1 MELPTYSKSKTTFP
15 QLLKLATAILD
26 ESKRLNGHISRMEEL
41 DKAYARY
48 IDPADRSDREKVGSK
63 VCGQVINSVVNP
75 IVISQVN
82 SLVAFWAETF
92 LTGYPIFGVVSPPDQ
107 KEDAMA
113 LEGIIQDHMAIS
125 QSVPELMK
133 LFYDGAKYNIMAWR
147 VNWEPI
153 KVYDPVKEMTDLTDS
168 ASTRVKVDNKHINV
182 VKRLDFRNVHWD
194 RTVPLTEADARGR
207 FIGYTEL
214 VNGTELVERLQY
226 LEDEGTLAGQQG
238 AIAAKLKS
246 SARDA
251 GDYVEP
257 TDWTGAFATHHKNS
271 DETDWGAIF
280 AGPDSQRPSAVLE
293 ASNKLYNLT
302 TLYVRIRPMDYG
314 IKSAGPNNRFQIW
327 KMQLVNRDTIIYM
340 QPFIGAYG
348 RFPIGLAH
356 AIEDGLD
363 LQTQSYGEMAV
374 PLQDATTRIMTM
386 RLDAA
391 KRAIQ
396 DRGLYNPKMIKPEH
410 INSPIPAAKIPVVP
424 SALSESGLDQA
435 YRPIPY
441 DARGTESLIQDA
453 VQLENWQKELSGIN
467 SATKG
472 QFTKGNRTLG
482 EFDTIM
488 GNAESRLRLPNIVI
502 EHRMMSKIK
511 EAIKLNLL
519 MYGEDTVIISPR
531 TGEPIEL
538 SIQNLQQHRME
549 FEVADGYMPKGKMV
563 NTEFLVEI
571 MHMITQSPI
580 LQQELGYQLPSILSH
595 VAQLAGVRGFD
606 RYALAAEKDAAH
618 NIRGVMAVQQAI
630 MTAVQE
636 IQGQLGIPPMEAPPE
651 AQPPEGQPNQEMM

>member
-1 MELPTYSKSKTTFP
+1 MDLPTYTKSKTTYP
-15 QLLKLATAILD
+15 QLLKLASAILD
-26 ESKRLNGHISRMEEL
+26 DSQRLNGHISRMDEL

-48 IDPADRSDREKVGSK
+48 LDPSERGDRDKTGSK

-113 LEGIIQDHMAIS
+113 LEGIIQDHMNLS

-133 LFYDGAKYNIMAWR
+133 LFYDGAKYNIMAWK
-147 VNWEPI
+147 VDWAPI
-153 KVYDPVKEMTDLTDS
+153 PVYDPVKEMTDLSED
-168 ASTRVKVDNKHINV
+168 AATRVEVDNKHINFIR
-182 VKRLDFRNVHWD
+182 RLDLRNVHWD
-194 RTVPLTEADARGR
+194 KTVPPTEADTRGR
-207 FIGYTEL
+207 YIGYTEL
-214 VNGTELVERLQY
+214 VNGTELLERLQY
-226 LEDEGTLAGQQG
+226 LEDEGILAGQP
-238 AIAAKLKS
+238 AALAAKLKTS
-246 SARDA
+246 PRDSK
-251 GDYVEP
+251 DYAEP
-257 TDWTGAFATHHKNS
+257 TDWSGAFSTKHDPS
-271 DETDWGAIF
+271 FTDWGAIF
-280 AGPDSQRPSAVLE
+280 SGGDGSQKPSAALE
-293 ASNKLYNLT
+293 ASNKLYNLHT
-302 TLYVRIRPMDYG
+302 FYVRIRPMDYG
-314 IKSAGPNNRFQIW
+314 IKSAGKNNRFQIW
-327 KMQLVNRDTIIYM
+327 KMQVVNRDIIISL
-340 QPFIGAYG
+340 QPYIGAYG
-348 RFPIGLAH
+348 RFPIGMAH
-356 AIEDGLD
+356 AIEDGHD
-363 LQTQSYGEMAV
+363 LQTQSYGEMAI
-374 PLQDATTRIMTM
+374 PLQDATTRIMAM

-391 KRAIQ
+391 KRSVQ
-396 DRGLYNPKMIKPEH
+396 DRGLYNPRMIKAEH
-410 INSPIPAAKIPVVP
+410 INSPIPAAKIPVIP
-424 SALSESGLDQA
+424 SALAEAGIEQA

-531 TGEPIEL
+531 TGVPVEL

-549 FEVADGYMPKGKMV
+549 FEIADGYMPKGKLV

-571 MHMITQSPI
+571 MHMISQSPI
-580 LQQELGYQLPSILSH
+580 LQQELGYQLPSILAH
-595 VAQLAGVRGFD
+595 TAQLAGVRGFD
-606 RYALAAEKDAAH
+606 RYAMAAEKDAAH
-618 NIRGVMAVQQAI
+618 NLRGVMAVQQAL
-630 MTAVQE
+630 TQAVQE
-636 IQGQLGIPPMEAPPE
+636 MQQQMGMEPMQDPAAQE
-651 AQPPEGQPNQEMM
+651 QPPEQEMM